1 MNNFIIKKFIK
12 DYENVNDSKVRE
24 SYGVT
29 ASIAGIIANT
39 FLSIGKILTGFIF
52 NSISVMADGVNNL
65 SDGASSV
72 VTLIGF
78 KISGKPADK
87 DHPFGHA
94 RMEYLTGLI
103 LGIAVLLVGVELIKS
118 SFNKIMNPSETT
130 FSIAMVI
137 VLILSIL
144 IKLWLSL
151 FYKKLGDKISS
162 VPLKAS
168 STDSRN
174 DVISTIV
181 VLLSLFISRATGFE
195 VDGYVGV
202 LVAIFILYSGFEIL
216 KDILNPLLGEM
227 PDTEFVESIENK
239 IMSYEG
245 ILNTHDLVVHNYG
258 PNRYFA
264 TVHAEVDAKEDI
276 LKAHDLIDNIERDFA
291 REFNMN
297 LVIHLDPIITDDKEI
312 NALKVMTEH
321 KVKTI
326 NEKLTIHDF
335 RVVKG
340 DTHTNLI
347 FDVLVPVDCD
357 IKSRELVSLIEKEI
371 QQENGTY
378 FAVVTVDKNYVS
390 TYINDLNM
398 E

>member
-103 LGIAVLLVGVELIKS
+103 LGIAVLIVGVELIKS